1 MMPSGSSEIGVLVV
15 DDQAPFRRI
24 VRDVVAATAGFE
36 LVGEASSGPEAL
48 GAAAAVGPDLVLV
61 DVRMPVMDGVETSR
75 RLRAARPEAV
85 VVLISADERR
95 DLPDGVE
102 TCGAAMLA
110 RKQDFGPLALRR
122 LWADHGRRD
131 SPRALVAE

>member
-1 MMPSGSSEIGVLVV
+1 MMPSGRSEIGVLVV
-15 DDQAPFRRI
+15 DDQAPFRSV

-48 GAAAAVGPDLVLV
+48 GTADAVRPDLVLV
-61 DVRMPVMDGVETSR
+61 DVRMPVMDGVETAR

-85 VVLISADERR
+85 VILISADDPRE
-95 DLPDGVE
+95 LPEGVE
-102 TCGAAMLA
+102 ACGAAALA

-122 LWADHGRRD
+122 LWARHGRRD
-131 SPRALVAE
+131 SRRALVAQ